1 VNFITAELLGYRLT
15 AEASPS
21 IKAMSNKIEGN
32 SKGKMALKALVPL
45 IRLAS
50 SDSFLSTSLGMSIK
64 RFRYLTSWGGS
75 AVNPI

>member
-1 VNFITAELLGYRLT
+1 VNFNTAELLGYRLT

-21 IKAMSNKIEGN
+21 IKPIAMSNKIEGS
-32 SKGKMALKALVPL
+32 SKGKRALKALAPL

-64 RFRYLTSWGGS
+64 RFRYLTSWG